1 MVSSRLQEQFWQCFN
16 KISILSQCCNSIH
29 GCGRSGSSTKKKRS
43 LKCQQNVRK
52 LWELVDEVHK
62 LSESCFWTLLSNN
75 WQKICMWKKEKCTS
89 LDFFA
94 VCSDLSM
101 HESVVSG
108 KEKIGVDT
116 SPKTGAQATEL
127 RTPLAKKRR
136 TEEGYYPAPE
146 ISREAV
152 KWRPNLK
159 YTFEFQ
165 VLQNSVRHFHQML
178 YLYPPHFSRCHFYTR
193 HVLPMLISWSASSSS
208 SSSSS
213 SSLMMIAMLFIA
225 WRFFNKTIFW
235 RSSSATS
242 WPRNVRMQP

>member
-1 MVSSRLQEQFWQCFN
+1 
-16 KISILSQCCNSIH
+16 
-29 GCGRSGSSTKKKRS
+29 
-43 LKCQQNVRK
+43 
-52 LWELVDEVHK
+52 
-62 LSESCFWTLLSNN
+62 
-75 WQKICMWKKEKCTS
+75 
-89 LDFFA
+89 
-94 VCSDLSM
+94 M

-127 RTPLAKKRR
+127 RTPLAKKRRPCVKEDWRRILVKRR

-178 YLYPPHFSRCHFYTR
+178 HYTHHIFQDATFILATYCQCLYHDQH
-193 HVLPMLISWSASSSS
+193 HHHHHHH
-208 SSSSS
+208 
-213 SSLMMIAMLFIA
+213 
-225 WRFFNKTIFW
+225 
-235 RSSSATS
+235 
-242 WPRNVRMQP
+242 